1 MKWLP
6 SPFMDLM
13 VDAIMKKQYVFS
25 DKEYRSVLT
34 SVSSAYHYMAK
45 RLEENYDDYEAR
57 LYIDL
62 DHAIDVLKGY
72 IELEDDV

>member
-1 MKWLP
+1 
-6 SPFMDLM
+6 
-13 VDAIMKKQYVFS
+13 MKKQYVFS
-25 DKEYRSVLT
+25 DKEYCSVLT
-34 SVSSAYHYMAK
+34 SVSSARHYMAK

>member
-1 MKWLP
+1 
-6 SPFMDLM
+6 
-13 VDAIMKKQYVFS
+13 MKKQYVFS
-25 DKEYRSVLT
+25 DKEYCHVLT
-34 SVSSAYHYMAK
+34 SVSSAHHYMAK

-62 DHAIDVLKGY
+62 DHAMDVLKGY